1 MNRQKD
7 ASTMVCTV
15 REVKSRERHFKFS
28 RKNRLMYKQIDIWA
42 NQLIFVALIDFFK
55 TAKAT
60 TP

>member
-15 REVKSRERHFKFS
+15 REVKSRERHFKIS
-28 RKNRLMYKQIDIWA
+28 RKNRLVQTYDNWA
-42 NQLIFVALIDFFK
+42 NQLIFDALIDFFK

>member
-1 MNRQKD
+1 
-7 ASTMVCTV
+7 MVCTV

-28 RKNRLMYKQIDIWA
+28 RKNRLMYKQIDNWA